1 VRCVRWASRA
11 FKQMPKRLLP
21 CLIQMLK
28 VWITPR
34 GGSWLVPAQSHTCVR
49 RRCTPL
55 AAGSCDHAVHA
66 RFGRG
71 GWSRYVRI
79 RYRTDTRCT
88 FRGKES
94 DRVNSRLAIV
104 ATFIGELRGGRI
116 YKFSDLPMAGITQPL
131 DESVGTDLVARASVK
146 FRRCLVLRLMATKQ

>member
-1 VRCVRWASRA
+1 MCQVGLTRFQTDAQAPPS
-11 FKQMPKRLLP
+11 
-21 CLIQMLK
+21 
-28 VWITPR
+28 
-34 GGSWLVPAQSHTCVR
+34 VPYSDAQSLDHSARRKLVGAAQSNTCVR

-131 DESVGTDLVARASVK
+131 DESVGTDLVARPSVK